1 MKTKKLYFNVYQQN
15 YLSMNFGLVKARVRP
30 PIKLRFINSAL
41 GWKGNAWKMTV
52 VGTRKISNSDAPSFW
67 LLPNRRS
74 TEPTIR
80 QAIAPN
86 NKKCANDSGIP
97 CPEIASTTDENLV
110 IFDGTATTKTAD
122 KQSLPM
128 KSTNFHTCG
137 WGIGLI
143 GSLLISTNDVV
154 LAQLVWIPYKK
165 AFMKA
170 ILMDWE
176 LSAMNMSEFKTR
188 RVYWFRSLNAF
199 GHQRQLKAWM
209 KHTLDPISAITMVW

>member
-1 MKTKKLYFNVYQQN
+1 MNNRWTTKKPYFNVYKQN
-15 YLSMNFGLVKARVRP
+15 YLSMNFGLVKARARP
-30 PIKLRFINSAL
+30 PIKPRFINSAL

-80 QAIAPN
+80 QAIAAN
-86 NKKCANDSGIP
+86 NKKGANDSGIP

-128 KSTNFHTCG
+128 KSTDFHTCG
-137 WGIGLI
+137 WDIVLI
-143 GSLLISTNDVV
+143 GSLPIINEWCCTGPIGVDSLPKWHSWKQSWWINSYLQWTCASSRLGASTGLDHPTR
-154 LAQLVWIPYKK
+154 LVIR
-165 AFMKA
+165 A
-170 ILMDWE
+170 
-176 LSAMNMSEFKTR
+176 S
-188 RVYWFRSLNAF
+188 
-199 GHQRQLKAWM
+199 
-209 KHTLDPISAITMVW
+209 